1 MNYVI
6 IGNST
11 AAIAAIEGIRSI
23 DKQGRITL
31 ISIENHHTYSRPLIS
46 YLLQG
51 KTDLDKMKYRPD
63 SFYEDNSVTVVLG
76 KKAVKVIPDMK
87 AVILED
93 SSSYEYDRLLI
104 ATGSLPFVPDISGLD
119 KVKSMHTFMT
129 LDDALELEKSIND
142 KSNVLVLGA
151 GLIGLKCCEAI
162 KDKVASV
169 TVIDLAKQV
178 LPSIL
183 DK

>member
-51 KTDLDKMKYRPD
+51 KTDLDK
-63 SFYEDNSVTVVLG
+63 
-76 KKAVKVIPDMK
+76 
-87 AVILED
+87 
-93 SSSYEYDRLLI
+93 
-104 ATGSLPFVPDISGLD
+104 
-119 KVKSMHTFMT
+119 
-129 LDDALELEKSIND
+129 
-142 KSNVLVLGA
+142 
-151 GLIGLKCCEAI
+151 
-162 KDKVASV
+162 
-169 TVIDLAKQV
+169 
-178 LPSIL
+178 
-183 DK
+183 